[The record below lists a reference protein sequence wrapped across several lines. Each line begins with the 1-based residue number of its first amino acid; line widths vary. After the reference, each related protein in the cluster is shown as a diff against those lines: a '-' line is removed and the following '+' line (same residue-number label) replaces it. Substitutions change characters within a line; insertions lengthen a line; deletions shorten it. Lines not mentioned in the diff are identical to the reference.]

1 MRSKTKERTPLKT
14 MKRLFALV
22 LAVAVTTLAL
32 PFSASAAVYEVGP
45 ATTGIE
51 IVSGTPDPNVFT
63 ETGIYKF
70 TVQKDMKLN
79 VTKPGGNPSDT
90 EPPITLSGNGPF
102 KYGGLTLRNPL
113 ESWTGGQTFAIS
125 IIRASGDSH
134 QEPGVILQTDLPST
148 ILKNRSLDLTFKV
161 IDYNMQ
167 GSAVSGEVV
176 VT

>member
-63 ETGIYKF
+63 APGIYDF
-70 TVQKDMKLN
+70 
-79 VTKPGGNPSDT
+79 
-90 EPPITLSGNGPF
+90 
-102 KYGGLTLRNPL
+102 
-113 ESWTGGQTFAIS
+113 
-125 IIRASGDSH
+125 
-134 QEPGVILQTDLPST
+134 
-148 ILKNRSLDLTFKV
+148 
-161 IDYNMQ
+161 
-167 GSAVSGEVV
+167 
-176 VT
+176 